1 LSHNPDTLAKPDTT
15 NPTEL
20 ERYNQIKKVTIVGAL
35 LNIFLAFAKVIFGYI
50 GQSQALVA
58 DGVHSFSDLVSDA
71 LVLFAAKHASYE
83 ADESHPYGHGRIETA
98 ITVALGLFLF
108 AIAGGITFDAIRRL
122 MNPAA
127 LMQPGTVALLIAI
140 VSVLSKEY
148 LYRYTLRVAL
158 QTRSNMLKAN
168 AWHHRS
174 DAISSIVVVIGLVG
188 TMLGADYLDAIAAIG
203 VAIMIAKIGWDIS
216 IQSIRELVDTAL
228 EPEQVENIKQHILN
242 VSGVRKLHMLR
253 TRQMGG
259 NALVDVH
266 IQVDPKISV
275 SEGHYISESVRSKLI
290 TSVDEVTDVMVHID
304 SEDDEIMLAPND
316 LPTRDAFVS
325 QLEARW
331 KSIDSIPN
339 IQRIDLHYI
348 DGLIDVDVVF
358 QLAEQSSISAAHD
371 LVTKLAEQAKEI
383 EFMGELSVAFS
394 ERTELVRK

>member
-1 LSHNPDTLAKPDTT
+1 LSHSPDTLSKPDTT
-15 NPTEL
+15 NSSEL
-20 ERYNQIKKVTIVGAL
+20 ERYNKIKKVTIVGAL
-35 LNIFLAFAKVIFGYI
+35 LNIFLAFAKVVFGYI

-58 DGVHSFSDLVSDA
+58 DGIHSFSDLVSDA

-122 MNPAA
+122 MDPAA
-127 LMQPGTVALLIAI
+127 LMQPGTVALLIALI
-140 VSVLSKEY
+140 SVLSKEV

-228 EPEQVENIKQHILN
+228 EPEQVENIKQHILD

-290 TSVDEVTDVMVHID
+290 TSIDEVTDVMVHID
-304 SEDDEIMLAPND
+304 SEDDEIMLAPKE

-325 QLEARW
+325 QLETLW
-331 KSIDSIPN
+331 KTVDSIPT

-348 DGLIDVDVVF
+348 DGLIDVDVIF
-358 QLAEQSSISAAHD
+358 HLSEQSSIADAQD
-371 LVTKLAEQAKEI
+371 LASKLAEPAKEI
-383 EFMGELSVAFS
+383 EFMGELTVSFS
-394 ERTELVRK
+394 ERTILVRK